1 MKPGEQG
8 PLVNYSLIRAH
19 IIAGFVFFFIAL
31 SAGLLFSLQFV
42 RSYPFPGI
50 ELLSPGRV
58 RMTHTNM
65 VAYGFIFNAYM
76 AGLLWA
82 IPRLTGKRILSDRL
96 GWFAFW
102 AWQAILILIISGI
115 LNGYAQAVEWGE
127 TPIFTDPLVIILALL
142 FGVNLL
148 APITRTEERG
158 LYVSLWYFI
167 AGIVWLCLTYIM
179 GNYIPQFFVPGA
191 AGTAIAGLF
200 IHDLVGLFVT
210 PIGWGLMYYFVP
222 TILKKPIWS
231 HALSLIGFWALA
243 FFYPLNGIHHF
254 LYSTIP
260 MYAQYG
266 AIVAT
271 IGVEMVVTTV
281 IVNFF
286 ATLRGESDFLRTS
299 LPIRWFY
306 TGMIAYFISCLQ
318 CAFQTLL
325 SVQQVIHFT
334 DWVIG
339 HAHLVMFGVFGLW
352 ILGFITELWPKLYG
366 RSWYSNRLNIWH
378 YWLTTLG
385 IFIMFF
391 DLIAAGLVQ
400 GFVWMGLNPWEDSI
414 VFSIPFW
421 AFRTFT
427 GLMIITGQILFA
439 YNMWMTAKGQVKR

>member
-1 MKPGEQG
+1 MRMGEQSS
-8 PLVNYSLIRAH
+8 LVNYSLIRAH

-42 RSYPFPGI
+42 RYYPFPGI
-50 ELLSPGRV
+50 EFLSPGRV
-58 RMTHTNM
+58 RMVHTNM

-82 IPRLTGKRILSDRL
+82 IPRLTGKPILSNRL
-96 GWFAFW
+96 GWFIFW
-102 AWQAILILIISGI
+102 AWQAILILIFGGI
-115 LNGYAQAVEWGE
+115 LNGYAQAIEWGE
-127 TPIFTDPLVIILALL
+127 TPIFTDPLVIIIALL
-142 FGVNLL
+142 IGINLI
-148 APITRTEERG
+148 APIARTEEKS

-286 ATLRGESDFLRTS
+286 ATLRGESDSLRTS

-352 ILGFITELWPKLYG
+352 ILGFITELWPRLYG
-366 RSWYSNRLNIWH
+366 RSWYSSKLNIWH

-400 GFVWMGLNPWEDSI
+400 GFVWMGLNPWEDSL